1 MGVAGSNPVFPT
13 SGFVD
18 FDFSKAPVATTE
30 PIPYAVVITKILMS
44 NTRILLSAGAFAL
57 ATALIAAPVA
67 ANEEKRQ
74 VAKEESQSRDAAMED
89 KAGGTTARRSY
100 TPEDFARFAPRSAL
114 DMARQVPGFQIREG
128 DGARGLG
135 QADTNVLIN
144 GRRISGKS
152 NGPVAALQ
160 RIPTEEVMRLEL
172 VDGAS
177 LDIGGLTGQVLNVIT
192 SGSGKISGQFRY
204 APQFRSFGVGPRLRE
219 GRGAIAGGGSKTD
232 WTLAL
237 ENNASRRGDEGP
249 EFVFDGAGVLID
261 TREEQ
266 RNADTDNPSLSGSFT
281 RVADNGNVLNLTGEV
296 NGFFFR
302 EKEISER
309 SGLIDPADRV
319 RDFRFSE
326 DEFNFELGAD
336 YQFEFGP
343 GKLKL
348 IAYHRYEDSPTVST
362 QITTFSDGSDASG
375 SRFTRDADEGETIA
389 RAEYS
394 FPAFGGDLL
403 IAGEGVRNFLDIN
416 STLKE
421 LDAAGDFVPV
431 EFDGAT
437 ARVDEDRA
445 EVQATYSRPL
455 ASNLQ
460 FQLSLAGEYS
470 KISQSGVQGQTRTF
484 YRPKGFV
491 ALDWKVKEGI
501 NIAARVER
509 IVGQLN
515 FFDFIATVDL
525 NQDRENVTNADLV
538 PQQSWRAEVEANIAL
553 GKLGTINL
561 RPFYEDIV
569 DIVDQIPIP
578 GGGQA
583 PGNLPSARQYGVEAD
598 LTLLS
603 EGIGWRGTR
612 LDLSI
617 AGRGS
622 SIRDPLLGFNRELS
636 GFRTININTDIRH
649 DVPNTSWAFGGS
661 FFFDDNAN
669 NVRLDE
675 IFVVNEPFPGFTG
688 VFVENKD
695 VYGLTLR
702 FTVNNLT
709 DRANLFDRTVF
720 ADRAAGI
727 VDFVEDRNRR
737 FGRIFNFE
745 IEGSF

>member
-1 MGVAGSNPVFPT
+1 MIPPPT
-13 SGFVD
+13 SFGSVSFVIAMALCT
-18 FDFSKAPVATTE
+18 APAVASE
-30 PIPYAVVITKILMS
+30 
-44 NTRILLSAGAFAL
+44 AGDS
-57 ATALIAAPVA
+57 
-67 ANEEKRQ
+67 ERQ
-74 VAKEESQSRDAAMED
+74 VAATEGQERDADMEE

-100 TPEDFARFAPRSAL
+100 TPEDFDRFAPRSAL

-152 NGPVAALQ
+152 NGPVEALQ
-160 RIPTEEVMRLEL
+160 RIPTDEVLRLEL

-192 SGSGKISGQFRY
+192 ASSGQITGQYRY
-204 APQFRSFGVGPRLRE
+204 APQIRTFGTNPRLYE
-219 GRGAIAGGGSKTD
+219 GRVAIAGGGAKSD

-237 ENNASRRGDEGP
+237 ENDSGRRGDEGP
-249 EFVFDGAGVLID
+249 ELVFDGTGALID

-266 RNADTDNPSLSGSFT
+266 RTDSTDEFGLSGSFT

-296 NGFFFR
+296 NGFIRR
-302 EKEISER
+302 EDEISER
-309 SGLIDPADRV
+309 SGSINPIDRV
-319 RDFRFSE
+319 RDFRSGE
-326 DEFNFELGAD
+326 DEFNFEVGAD
-336 YQFEFGP
+336 YQFALGP
-343 GKLKL
+343 GRLKV
-348 IAYHRYEDSPTVST
+348 IGYHRYEDSPTFST
-362 QITTFSDGSDASG
+362 SVTSFSDGSDPSG

-394 FPAFGGDLL
+394 FPALGGDLL

-416 STLKE
+416 SALDV
-421 LDAAGDFVPV
+421 LDAGEFVPV

-445 EVQATYSRPL
+445 ELQATYSRPL

-460 FQLSLAGEYS
+460 LQLSVAGEYS
-470 KISQSGVQGQTRTF
+470 RISQSGEFGQTRTF

-491 ALDWKVKEGI
+491 ALDWKVKEGV
-501 NIAARVER
+501 NIAARIER
-509 IVGQLN
+509 LVGQLN

-538 PQQSWRAEVEANIAL
+538 PQQSWRGEVEANVSL
-553 GKLGTINL
+553 GAIGTINL

-583 PGNLPSARQYGVEAD
+583 PGNLPSATQFGIESD

-603 EGIGWRGTR
+603 EGVGWKGTR
-612 LDLSI
+612 LDVSL
-617 AGRGS
+617 AGRRS
-622 SIRDPLLGFNRELS
+622 SIRDPLLGFSRELS
-636 GFRTININTDIRH
+636 GFQTISINTDVRH
-649 DVPNTSWAFGGS
+649 DFTGTSWAVGGS
-661 FFFDDNAN
+661 FFFNDRAD

-675 IFVVNEPFPGFTG
+675 IFVRNEPFPGFTS

-695 VYGLTLR
+695 VRGVTLR
-702 FTVNNLT
+702 VTVNNFT
-709 DRANLFDRTVF
+709 NRQNQFDRTVF
-720 ADRAAGI
+720 VDRAAGI
-727 VDFVEDRNRR
+727 VDFVEDRDRE
-737 FGRIFNFE
+737 FGTIFTFE